1 MQVGNEP
8 SAEILRF
15 PRRRGRPRTL
25 RVEKDKGT
33 PELIR
38 KKQVGETSEILDL
51 CLERRLIT
59 PEQHWCGI
67 HLRWLYT
74 LRYGIPT
81 IRAIDPTHLGGID
94 IKSNDQ
100 QWRIQREKEYSDA
113 IMQLNK
119 SGYTSLVM
127 SICIYN
133 ERPSP
138 MTPSKLNRA
147 KQSGKSAAFI
157 NALAE
162 GLDILH
168 EHWKTE
174 TAQKNT

>member
-1 MQVGNEP
+1 MQPVNEQP
-8 SAEILRF
+8 AVILRF
-15 PRRRGRPRTL
+15 PRRRGRPRIT
-25 RVEKDKGT
+25 REEKDRGT

-38 KKQVGETSEILDL
+38 KKRMGETSEILDL

-81 IRAIDPTHLGGID
+81 IRAIDPTHLGGME
-94 IKSNDQ
+94 IKQNDQ

-113 IMQLNK
+113 IICLNK
-119 SGYTSLVM
+119 AGHASLLM

-133 ERPSP
+133 ERPSL
-138 MTPSKLNRA
+138 MDPSKLTGVR
-147 KQSGKSAAFI
+147 QSRRSLAFI
-157 NALAE
+157 HTLTE

-168 EHWKTE
+168 THWKAE
-174 TAQKNT
+174 NDQKNA